1 MMGFRQLLKYPSQK
15 MTLKKVAGGRRL
27 LFNEPKHT
35 HTDKTLV
42 RDFSPSKE
50 TASEENKRKHRF

>member
-35 HTDKTLV
+35 DKTLV
-42 RDFSPSKE
+42 RDSSPSKE
-50 TASEENKRKHRF
+50 AVSKDTKDKHPH